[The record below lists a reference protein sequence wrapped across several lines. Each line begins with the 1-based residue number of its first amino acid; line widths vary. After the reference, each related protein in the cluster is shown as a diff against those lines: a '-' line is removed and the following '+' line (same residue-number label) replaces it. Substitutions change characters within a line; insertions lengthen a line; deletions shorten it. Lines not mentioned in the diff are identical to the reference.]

1 MNGVSGRT
9 PNIHLYGTVSFLDA
23 EKKQLTLTCVVDSYR
38 SGWTVVEFL
47 AHRFKYHTAD
57 GWDRRVRERWVK
69 VNESAV
75 EPGHRVFKDDSIQYT
90 IWHAEPAVDD
100 AYDVLYEDEWL
111 VAVGKSGNIPVHA
124 CGVYITHTLIAR
136 VKEDFGRK
144 LNLAHRLD
152 RETSGVVVLCK
163 DRESNRRLA
172 GMFARGAVEKSY
184 LAVVYGEVPEDR
196 FEVDAPIG
204 KMDQR
209 DRFPEQY
216 EWGKVHNV
224 ATYLPKRRRVDN
236 QNGKPARTDFEVDRR
251 LAGYTVLRA
260 VPATGRTNQI
270 RVHLAHAGYPL
281 VGDKIYALKGELYE
295 ELLREGLTQRV
306 REALVLERHA
316 LHCATLRFEHPMT
329 GKGVTVEAPL
339 PCDLSTFIEKTVS

>member
-1 MNGVSGRT
+1 M
-9 PNIHLYGTVSFLDA
+9 DA
-23 EKKQLTLTCVVDSYR
+23 EKKQLTLTCTVDSYR

-57 GWDRRVRERWVK
+57 GWDRRVREQWVK
-69 VNESAV
+69 VNQAPVDPE
-75 EPGHRVFKDDSIQYT
+75 HRVNKDDTIQYL

-111 VAVGKSGNIPVHA
+111 VVVGKSGNIPVHA

-136 VKEDFGRK
+136 LKEDFDQK

-172 GMFARGAVEKSY
+172 GMFARGEVEKSY
-184 LAVVYGEVPEDR
+184 LAVVYGEVPDDR

-216 EWGKVHNV
+216 EWGKAHNL
-224 ATYLPKRRRVDN
+224 ATYLPKRRVDFDA
-236 QNGKPARTDFEVDRR
+236 GKAAQTVFEVDRR
-251 LAGYTVLRA
+251 LDGFSVLRA

-270 RVHLAHAGYPL
+270 RVHLAHAGYPI
-281 VGDKIYALKGELYE
+281 VGDKIYALKGDLYD
-295 ELLREGLTQRV
+295 ELLREGLTGRV
-306 REALVLERHA
+306 REALVLDRHA
-316 LHCATLRFEHPMT
+316 LHCTALRFEHPMT
-329 GKGVTVEAPL
+329 GRRVTVEAPL
-339 PCDLSTFIEKTVS
+339 PRDLNTFIEKATSGG